1 MSVSACAHHDDRDHG
16 HARSESIGG
25 CPISVNV
32 QVVPGPEDHDELARL
47 RSSINPMANLINE
60 KAWGLLGMTAQEFS
74 RAWYAGKYSGST
86 DPKLMA
92 MDELMRTGTWIAPA

>member
-1 MSVSACAHHDDRDHG
+1 
-16 HARSESIGG
+16 
-25 CPISVNV
+25 
-32 QVVPGPEDHDELARL
+32 
-47 RSSINPMANLINE
+47 MANLINE